1 MPSIQSPL
9 QSYPASGPS
18 PLQTPHSSS
27 TALPSHSPAQSII
40 SSLSQPQSAASVTV
54 PAQVKHASSSAL
66 PPHTPAQ
73 SKPFSSNPEPVAIQS
88 PLQSY
93 PASGPLPLQTLHS
106 SSTAL
111 PPQSPAQSNVF
122 PSQSQTFSSLS

>member
-27 TALPSHSPAQSII
+27 TALP
-40 SSLSQPQSAASVTV
+40 PQS
-54 PAQVKHASSSAL
+54 
-66 PPHTPAQ
+66 PAQ